1 MSFLR
6 KLAAIFLV
14 YVKECFAYPA
24 ASAIWVLADTQ
35 TALVL
40 PAVWL
45 ASAGPGGLVG
55 GLDRSQLVTYY
66 LCTMTLSQFVIC
78 HLMWDIAWDM
88 KEGFFSPQLLRPLG
102 YLRMTL
108 ARNLSW
114 RVAKLALFL
123 PVLPVVWLAYGGL
136 QGSRLYF
143 GFEFWASVVLAHLL
157 SLFAAFAIAMV
168 ALWTTEFMSIL
179 RLYYVPELFLSGRV
193 LPLATLPLWAQ
204 GLADSLHFSYMIAFP
219 ANVLLG
225 RLEGPAIWR
234 GIAIQVGWCLAFLAL
249 GRVLFL
255 RGVRVYSGPGM

>member
-1 MSFLR
+1 MNLLR
-6 KLAAIFLV
+6 KLLAVFRV

-35 TALVL
+35 MALVL

-45 ASAGPGGLVG
+45 AAAGPGGLVG
-55 GLDRSQLVTYY
+55 GLDRDQLVTYY

-88 KEGFFSPQLLRPLG
+88 KEGFFAPHLLRPLG

-123 PVLPVVWLAYGGL
+123 PVLPVVWLAYGGV
-136 QGSRLYF
+136 RLVTLDF
-143 GFEFWASVVLAHLL
+143 GWAFWASVIFAHFL
-157 SLFAAFAIAMV
+157 SLFAAFAVSMV
-168 ALWTTEFMSIL
+168 ALWTTEFVSVF
-179 RLYYVPELFLSGRV
+179 RLYYVPEIFLSGRV
-193 LPLATLPLWAQ
+193 LPLSTLPGWAQ
-204 GLADSLHFSYMIAFP
+204 SVAGSLHFPYMVSFP

-225 RLEGPAIWR
+225 KMKPEDITR
-234 GIAIQVGWCLAFLAL
+234 GLLIQAAWCIAFLVL
-249 GRVLFL
+249 GRILFL
-255 RGVRVYSGPGM
+255 RGVRAYSGPGM